1 MRISRFCLV
10 TTACLLLAA
19 SLVAFAA
26 PGPKKQGFEAYALLR
41 TRNIFDPER
50 QPGATAAASV
60 QSAPGHGDFAAL
72 TGILV
77 TPEKTLAFFSG
88 SRPEY
93 NSVLPVGGTITGARL
108 TRISADTIEIE
119 RDGKHTLIAVGQ
131 TVPLD
136 AASVPG
142 PAPTIDVSATAAP
155 SPASDTPS
163 SSPAGT
169 APATAN
175 REALIR
181 RMMEKR
187 QKELQ

>member
-1 MRISRFCLV
+1 MRTTRFCLAA
-10 TTACLLLAA
+10 TACLLCVAA
-19 SLVAFAA
+19 SLAA
-26 PGPKKQGFEAYALLR
+26 PAPKKQGFEAYALLR

-50 QPGATAAASV
+50 QPGASAATAA
-60 QSAPGHGDFAAL
+60 QPAPGRADFAAL
-72 TGILV
+72 TGILI

-108 TRISADTIEIE
+108 TRISADSIEIE

-142 PAPTIDVSATAAP
+142 PAPAIDTSATAAP
-155 SPASDTPS
+155 SPAADTPS
-163 SSPAGT
+163 ASSPAGS